1 MTHPAAPPPSDR
13 RRALLARRR
22 ATIGSRSPLFYETPL
37 EFVRGSGVWLEEAS
51 GRRFLDAY
59 NNVPHVGHCH
69 PRVVEALGAQAATLN
84 VHTRYLNERV
94 LQYAEEL
101 LETFGGGLDRVFFTN
116 SGSEANE
123 LALRLARQ
131 RTGATGVLVTDSS
144 YHGNT
149 ITLAEL
155 TTGLTVAEPLGA
167 HVRALHL
174 PDLDRPG
181 TDDGTDEDQVLR
193 DGLAAVDHAIASLQ
207 EAGHGVSALL
217 FDPLFSSEGLP
228 RLPAGYVEGLC
239 RRVQAAG
246 GLVISDE
253 VQSGFGRC
261 GTVMWGHQLFD
272 ITPDLVTLGK
282 PMGNGHPMG
291 GVVTREELL
300 EDFGRRNMYFN
311 TFAGNPVSSAVGL
324 AVLHVM
330 RDEDLMGR
338 AKRVGAAL
346 REEFLRLAAESA
358 VTGAVKGQGLYLGL
372 SFVEPDDPARANAP
386 AAKAVVEGMV
396 ASDVLISRIGPD
408 DDVLKIRPPL
418 AFDDEHADLLV
429 ARLAPVLR
437 AAGQRG

>member
-1 MTHPAAPPPSDR
+1 MSPTVPPPPDR
-13 RRALLARRR
+13 RDALLARRA
-22 ATIGSRSPLFYETPL
+22 ATIGRRSPLFYETPL
-37 EFVRGSGVWLEEAS
+37 EFVRGSGVWLVEAS

-69 PRVVEALGAQAATLN
+69 PRVVEALCTQAAELN

-101 LETFGGGLDRVFFTN
+101 LDTFGGGLDRIFFVN

-149 ITLAEL
+149 TALAEL

-167 HVRALHL
+167 HVRALRV
-174 PDLDRPG
+174 PDLDQPG
-181 TDDGTDEDQVLR
+181 TDEQQALR

-207 EAGHGVSALL
+207 EAGHGVSAVL

-246 GLVISDE
+246 GLVVSDE

-272 ITPDLVTLGK
+272 IAPDLVTMGK

-291 GVVTREELL
+291 GVVTSEELL
-300 EDFGRRNMYFN
+300 DDFGRRNTYFN

-330 RDEDLMGR
+330 RDEGLMAR
-338 AKRVGAAL
+338 AARVGAGL
-346 REEFLRLAAESA
+346 REELSRLAEASQD
-358 VTGAVKGQGLYLGL
+358 VGAVKGGGLYLGL
-372 SFVEPDDPARANAP
+372 SFVEPDDPARADAS

-396 ASDVLISRIGPD
+396 ARDVLISRIGPAEN
-408 DDVLKIRPPL
+408 VLKIRPPL
-418 AFDDEHADLLV
+418 AFDDEHAEILV
-429 ARLAPVLR
+429 DRLASVLTG
-437 AAGQRG
+437 AGAHV